1 MQALSSLLSCGK
13 SQVLAPAIARFA
25 TWRYPV
31 GMAQVH
37 HLTASALGRLQAEFD
52 DLTTRGRIE
61 VADKIE
67 RAREMGDLKE
77 NGDYHAAKDE
87 QGHMEGRIRHLE
99 AILENHVLVETV
111 DGDVGDGDVV
121 GPGKLVTLS
130 IDGDEPETY
139 YLGSREEKF
148 AGAATMTPESAL
160 GQAILGRGINE
171 TAEYETPNGSKLSV
185 TIISVELP

>member
-1 MQALSSLLSCGK
+1 MAKHQLSQATYARLEAEIAHLEHD
-13 SQVLAPAIARFA
+13 VLP
-25 TWRYPV
+25 
-31 GMAQVH
+31 
-37 HLTASALGRLQAEFD
+37 
-52 DLTTRGRIE
+52 E
-61 VADKIE
+61 VADKIG

-99 AILENHVLVETV
+99 SILENYELVETE
-111 DGDVGDGDVV
+111 DGDVV

>member
-1 MQALSSLLSCGK
+1 
-13 SQVLAPAIARFA
+13 
-25 TWRYPV
+25 
-31 GMAQVH
+31 MAKVH
-37 HLTASALGRLQAEFD
+37 HLTQSALDRLKAEHE

-61 VADKIE
+61 VANKIE
-67 RAREMGDLKE
+67 RARELGDLSE

-99 AILENHVLVETV
+99 SILENYELVEAD
-111 DGDVGDGDVV
+111 DGDLV

-139 YLGSREEKF
+139 YLGSHEEQF

-160 GQAILGRGINE
+160 GKAIAGKRVNE
-171 TAEYETPNGSKLSV
+171 ECSYTTPNGHELKVSIV
-185 TIISVELP
+185 SVELP